1 MMLRRGGALVIAL
14 ALLALGA
21 ALLAGSAEAGRAS
34 ARSAESHEAR
44 LLADGESR
52 LAAAAFMDSWSA
64 AADALTV
71 GAGIDD
77 TFPPRARGSAGAPVV
92 TRAHLRRLSAER
104 YVLVVECE
112 VGGTGGVLA
121 RRRLQLLLQR
131 PQAADTA
138 PPSVHPTMVSQWA
151 VTSMF

>member
-34 ARSAESHEAR
+34 ARSAESHEAT
-44 LLADGESR
+44 LLADGEAR
-52 LAAAAFMDSWSA
+52 LAAAAFVAAWSPA
-64 AADALTV
+64 VDALTA

-77 TFPPRARGSAGAPVV
+77 TVAPRARGSAGVPVV
-92 TRAHLRRLSAER
+92 TRVHLRRLSADR

-112 VGGTGGVLA
+112 VGGTGAVLA

-131 PQAADTA
+131 PQAVDSTQPRA
-138 PPSVHPTMVSQWA
+138 HPAMVGQWG
-151 VTSMF
+151 VTPLF